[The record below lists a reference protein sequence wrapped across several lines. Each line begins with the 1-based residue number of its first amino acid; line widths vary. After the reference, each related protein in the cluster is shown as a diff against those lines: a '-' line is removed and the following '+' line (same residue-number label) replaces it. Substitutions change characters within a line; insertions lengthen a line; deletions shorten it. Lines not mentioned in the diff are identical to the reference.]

1 MKQEKKPT
9 NAQLQSRLNK
19 AVIHIDRTKNTKE
32 VYFDDRGLRL
42 ISCEDEVI
50 VGTNFHRHVFQK
62 VTSTGYSRPALYI
75 ERVIDFALANDCIVK
90 NEDGDIKFH
99 RSFARLKELLKAKE
113 DNTDYNILEYVDWYL
128 FNIFSPL
135 YSIGEDAPQHF
146 HVFFNYI
153 QNIAFTSVYL
163 EEHKDGLTDKQFIE
177 EYNDK
182 MKELTSEMQEYQIF
196 KPMSDEE
203 RMKQEVEAMQEI
215 EQEEAAK
222 EQTSKKR

>member
-9 NAQLQSRLNK
+9 NAQLQARLNK

-32 VYFDDRGLRL
+32 VYFDDKGLRL

-50 VGTNFHRHVFQK
+50 IGTNFHRHVFQK
-62 VTSTGYSRPALYI
+62 VTSNGYSRPALYI
-75 ERVIDFALANDCIVK
+75 ERVIDFALVTPCTVTDAQGNK
-90 NEDGDIKFH
+90 T
-99 RSFARLKELLKAKE
+99 RSFAKLAEALKEKE
-113 DNTDYNILEYVDWYL
+113 DKTDYNILEYVDWYL

-146 HVFFNYI
+146 RVFFNYI

-177 EYNDK
+177 EYNEK

-203 RMKQEVEAMQEI
+203 RFKQEVEAAASF

-222 EQTSKKR
+222 EQASKKR